1 LTETSSIHIERAVLI
16 GISTKTQNEE
26 QTREYLDELEFL
38 ALTSGAETVKRF
50 WQNLPHP
57 DHKTYLGKG
66 KVRRGGQLC
75 G

>member
-38 ALTSGAETVKRF
+38 ALTSGAETVKTVF
-50 WQNLPHP
+50 G
-57 DHKTYLGKG
+57 KTCHTPITKPI
-66 KVRRGGQLC
+66 
-75 G
+75 